1 MKKYSRY
8 LEWIPFA
15 ICLGALLI
23 YIVYTIQIKTNPA
36 IIVTDQLVSTLKTYL
51 IIALVSLF
59 IGLLIILIKK
69 IRKLSRPTVK
79 SYVRHTIREENV
91 VEQPRVVV
99 EEPKVVEQPRVVVEE
114 PKVVEQP
121 KVVVEETKIVT
132 EPKVEE
138 KVVMAEPIIEEK
150 IVHENKKQYIYKLEG
165 VVCPECG
172 NSISSKAA
180 ICPHCGIL
188 FDEEIIKVIK
198 KYEKGKTKVRT
209 KNSLMVTLANILLII
224 LFIFLIFLIWN
235 PIKARIDNYRQ
246 TYEIIQRQ

>member
-114 PKVVEQP
+114 TNVVEQP

>member
-114 PKVVEQP
+114 TNVVEQP

-198 KYEKGKTKVRT
+198 KYEKGKTKVRR

>member
-79 SYVRHTIREENV
+79 SYVRHTIREEN
-91 VEQPRVVV
+91 
-99 EEPKVVEQPRVVVEE
+99 VVEQPRVVVEE

>member
-99 EEPKVVEQPRVVVEE
+99 EEPRVVVEE

-198 KYEKGKTKVRT
+198 KYEKGKTKVRR

>member
-79 SYVRHTIREENV
+79 SYVRHTIREEN
-91 VEQPRVVV
+91 
-99 EEPKVVEQPRVVVEE
+99 
-114 PKVVEQP
+114 VVEQP

>member
-1 MKKYSRY
+1 M
-8 LEWIPFA
+8 
-15 ICLGALLI
+15 
-23 YIVYTIQIKTNPA
+23 
-36 IIVTDQLVSTLKTYL
+36 
-51 IIALVSLF
+51 
-59 IGLLIILIKK
+59 
-69 IRKLSRPTVK
+69 
-79 SYVRHTIREENV
+79 
-91 VEQPRVVV
+91 
-99 EEPKVVEQPRVVVEE
+99 
-114 PKVVEQP
+114 
-121 KVVVEETKIVT
+121 VEETKIVT

>member
-114 PKVVEQP
+114 TKAVEQP

-198 KYEKGKTKVRT
+198 KYEKGKTKVRR